1 MATIN
6 IASVVESKNPKFVF
20 CLNAL
25 GINSSLPT
33 TALSGRHIYNMG
45 HPPSLANSNSNAS
58 SRTLSH
64 ASALNTTNHTI
75 TVPNTG
81 YYEVS
86 FQFSAKI
93 SGVLTEVAMCKNWIQ
108 QNNTT
113 STCPAASRVLYINCP
128 RDTSVTGRVSYSR
141 SAICFLS
148 AGDTLQLV
156 EIGIGSTDCEN
167 FSISIKEL

>member
-1 MATIN
+1 MATITV
-6 IASVVESKNPKFVF
+6 ASVAASKNPKFVF

-45 HPPSLANSNSNAS
+45 MVPSLASDTSNAS

-64 ASALNTTNHTI
+64 TSALSVSNHTI

-86 FQFSAKI
+86 VQFSVTI
-93 SGVLTEVAMCKNWIQ
+93 SGILTEVAMCRNWLQ
-108 QNNTT
+108 QNNSTT
-113 STCPAASRVLYINCP
+113 IPPAASRVLYINAP
-128 RDTSVTGRVSYSR
+128 ADSTISGRVSYSR
-141 SAICFLS
+141 SALCFLN
-148 AGDTLQLV
+148 AADTLQLV
-156 EIGIGSTDCEN
+156 EIGASGTDCEN